1 MKERIGFIGLGAMGK
16 PMALNL
22 LKAGFAVTVTYHKNR
37 APADELAAAGA
48 TVVRDVKAVAA
59 ASDVVITIVPKDKD
73 IYEVFRGGLL
83 DGLRKGGVVIDM
95 TSALPDTVKAVA
107 AEAILRGIDVLDAPV
122 SGGVKGAH
130 DGTLTIMVG
139 GTPEVFERCLPVL
152 QAMGKTIYHTG
163 ELGSGKAVKMINQ
176 VLNAGNTLVA
186 SEAIYLAQQM
196 GVDMEMLVKVVNQSS
211 GGSWVFAN
219 AALQSIVPQSF
230 KPGFRLELM
239 RKDIGLSL
247 NHAREQGISLPVLT
261 LVGEI
266 FQAMMNQGHGD
277 DNFTV
282 VSQWVRQQN
291 EATQE
296 HD

>member
-22 LKAGFAVTVTYHKNR
+22 LKAGFPVTVTYHKNR

-48 TVVRDVKAVAA
+48 TVVADVRAVAA
-59 ASDVVITIVPKDKD
+59 ASDIVITIVPKDQD

-83 DGLRKGGVVIDM
+83 EGLQRGGIVMEM
-95 TSALPDTVKAVA
+95 TSALPETVKAVA
-107 AEAILRGIDVLDAPV
+107 AEAKERGIDVLDAPV
-122 SGGVKGAH
+122 SGGVKGAVE
-130 DGTLTIMVG
+130 GTLTIMAG
-139 GTPEVFERCLPVL
+139 GTKEVFDRCQPVM

-176 VLNAGNTLVA
+176 VLNAGTLAVA
-186 SEAIYLAQQM
+186 SEAVYLAQQM
-196 GVDMEMLVKVVNQSS
+196 GVDMEMLVKVVSQSS
-211 GGSWVFAN
+211 GGSWIVAN
-219 AALQSIVPQSF
+219 TVLQSIVPQNF

-247 NHAREQGISLPVLT
+247 NQAREQGISLPVLT

-266 FQAMMNQGHGD
+266 FQAMMNQGHG
-277 DNFTV
+277 NESFTV

-291 EATQE
+291 EGKK
-296 HD
+296 

>member
-1 MKERIGFIGLGAMGK
+1 MQERIGFIGLGAMGK

-22 LKAGFAVTVTYHKNR
+22 VKAGFPVTVTYHRNR
-37 APADELAAAGA
+37 APADELAQAGA
-48 TVVRDVKAVAA
+48 TIAADVSAVAA
-59 ASDVVITIVPKDKD
+59 ASDVVITIVPKDRD

-83 DGLRKGGVVIDM
+83 DGLRRGGVAIDM
-95 TSALPDTVKAVA
+95 TSALPETIKQVA
-107 AEAILRGIDVLDAPV
+107 GEANACGIDVLDAPV
-122 SGGVKGAH
+122 SGGMKGAI
-130 DGTLTIMVG
+130 DGTLTIMAG
-139 GTPEVFERCLPVL
+139 GTKEVFERCLPVL

-163 ELGSGKAVKMINQ
+163 EMGSGKAVKMINQ

-211 GGSWVFAN
+211 GGSWIFAN

-277 DNFTV
+277 ENFTV
-282 VSQWVRQQN
+282 VSQWIRQQN
-291 EATQE
+291 EGKE
-296 HD
+296 